1 MTENSSNITPSA
13 FRRTMGLFATGV
25 TVMLTEADSDVHGMT
40 ANAVSSLSL
49 DPMLILICVKKG
61 SRTAELVQKAKY
73 FSINF
78 LGAHQEAL
86 SNYFAGIKTGKKV
99 DFQIEPWKQGK
110 RLNNCLAAVL
120 CSLANITEGGDH
132 WIVIG
137 KVEDLYINENSTEPL
152 LVFGGSYH
160 TLGAQPIAPAPDTWE
175 PLSNIPQ
182 IFYDPWENQ

>member
-1 MTENSSNITPSA
+1 
-13 FRRTMGLFATGV
+13 MGLFATGV
-25 TVMLTEADSDVHGMT
+25 TVMLTEADSDLHGMT

-49 DPMLILICVKKG
+49 DPMMILICVKKA
-61 SRTAELVQKAKY
+61 SRTAEMIQKANN

-86 SNYFAGIKTGKKV
+86 SNYFAGIKTGQKV
-99 DFQIEPWKQGK
+99 DFQIESWRLGK
-110 RLNNCLAAVL
+110 RLRDCLAAVL
-120 CSLANITEGGDH
+120 CAVSKITEGGDH

-137 KVEDLYINENSTEPL
+137 KVEDIYINEKLTEPL